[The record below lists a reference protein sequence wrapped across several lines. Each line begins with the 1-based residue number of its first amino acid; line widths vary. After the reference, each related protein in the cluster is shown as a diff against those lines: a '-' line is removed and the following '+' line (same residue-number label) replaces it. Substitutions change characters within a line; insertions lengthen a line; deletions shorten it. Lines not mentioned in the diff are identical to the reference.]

1 MVGSGTILG
10 VAGRAFVVVRRADDL
25 VDFGREVLGVGV
37 LGALEEVA
45 ALTDFG
51 LVDLVDFLAAIF

>member
-1 MVGSGTILG
+1 MVGSGAILG
-10 VAGRAFVVVRRADDL
+10 VAGRAFAGVRRVDDL
-25 VDFGREVLGVGV
+25 VDFGREVLGVGA

-45 ALTDFG
+45 DLTDFG